1 MFLVLTN
8 SISNAQPNQS
18 AKSIKSALLD
28 TFQNVLN
35 LAQMTFKMPKDAIPI
50 PIKENNQM
58 HYEYAITFKDQPF
71 EVRYSVAPVGYT
83 VAEAY
88 TGGKNVTSQKNTMG
102 EMKPE
107 VISTAVAINVAGGKP
122 TQGMGSNPF
131 PPEAVKREFGAD
143 WGSTTLI
150 PLGNNSF
157 GTDYKFC
164 IMISLFKKDVA
175 NAYIM
180 YLSDTKE
187 NSIKLMKELIAFPG
201 SFYALKF
208 K

>member
-1 MFLVLTN
+1 MLLILIN
-8 SISNAQPNQS
+8 SISKAQPNEA
-18 AKSIKSALLD
+18 AKSIEKAYPD
-28 TFQNVLN
+28 TFQNMLN
-35 LAQMTFKMPKDAIPI
+35 LAQMTFEMPKGAIPI
-50 PIKENNQM
+50 PIVKNIQM
-58 HYEYAITFKDQPF
+58 HYEYALTFKDQPF
-71 EVRYSVAPVGYT
+71 EVRYSVAPLGYS

-88 TGGKNVTSQKNTMG
+88 VGGKNVTPRKNPAEG
-102 EMKPE
+102 LNPQA
-107 VISTAVAINVAGGKP
+107 ISAAVAINVAGGKP
-122 TQGMGSNPF
+122 TQGMGSRPF

-143 WGSTTLI
+143 WGATTII

-157 GTDYKFC
+157 GTDYKYC

-187 NSIKLMKELIAFPG
+187 NAEKLLKELIAFKG
-201 SFYALKF
+201 AFYALKF